1 MPQAEPTG
9 SPVVSNQ
16 AQQNICLKPAAQ
28 PHQRHAASGPKFF
41 CFSFFKKRRT
51 SLIFLALLCPSA
63 AIAQSIGDLLPI
75 AVPGFSVAA
84 GVTAATRLHRDD
96 IPRGITLGI
105 TPDDLRIY
113 PSLTTTTG
121 FDSAPAAGA
130 PASANIRLQPSVQI
144 SDAALGLAAFAGAD
158 LNRYP
163 GDQAAAANNITAGLG
178 LDVPFGA
185 GTITLG
191 GARITTRESALGTSQ
206 AGASAPFAVALTDG
220 RAALRLPLG
229 AFDTTSRIEFSDTTI
244 NRTTTTLPA
253 PFRARAFLR
262 ASGELATA
270 NDGVLRLLARLNL
283 DVARYSG
290 ALAGAGISNATT
302 IALLGGAETA
312 PGRVLR
318 LRAVAGMAEQ
328 HFAGP
333 TTAPRTIPVGSIGL
347 GWTPDAL
354 IAAELDLSRESGIDT
369 TLGTPGEPVTTLHF
383 ALANAFTR
391 TTLLTTSVD
400 ASAGT
405 IAGHQARE
413 TTMQLGAA
421 WSWARHFSLQPS
433 LSYAIRH
440 NLPGSASH
448 ELRMLVAL
456 TWAP

>member
-1 MPQAEPTG
+1 MSLNPRPR
-9 SPVVSNQ
+9 
-16 AQQNICLKPAAQ
+16 
-28 PHQRHAASGPKFF
+28 PHQQHCPKGQKFF
-41 CFSFFKKRRT
+41 CFFFSKKRRT
-51 SLIFLALLCPSA
+51 SLTFLLLSCPLIA
-63 AIAQSIGDLLPI
+63 QAQSIGDLLPI
-75 AVPGFSVAA
+75 AVPGFSTAA
-84 GVTAATRLHRDD
+84 GVTAATRLHQDS

-105 TPDDLRIY
+105 TPDDLLVY
-113 PSLTTTTG
+113 PSLTTTAG
-121 FDSAPAAGA
+121 FDSAPGAAA
-130 PASANIRLQPSVQI
+130 QASANIRLQPTVRI

-158 LNRYP
+158 INRYP
-163 GDQAAAANNITAGLG
+163 GDQAAAANNITAGIG

-185 GTITLG
+185 GSITLG
-191 GARITTRESALGTSQ
+191 GARITTQESALGTSQ
-206 AGASAPFAVALTDG
+206 AGASAPFAIVLTDG

-244 NRTTTTLPA
+244 NRTTSTLPA
-253 PFRARAFLR
+253 PFRARALLR

-290 ALAGAGISNATT
+290 ALAGAGVSNATT

-318 LRAVAGMAEQ
+318 LRMVAGIAEQ

-333 TTAPRTIPVGSIGL
+333 TTAPRTIPVASIGL
-347 GWTPDAL
+347 GWTPDPL

-369 TLGTPGEPVTTLHF
+369 TLGTQGEPVTTLHF

-391 TTLLTTSVD
+391 TTLLTAAID

-413 TTMQLGAA
+413 TSLQLGAA
-421 WSWARHFSLQPS
+421 WSWPRHFSLQPS

-440 NLPGSASH
+440 NLPGSAPH
-448 ELRMLVAL
+448 EMRVMLAL